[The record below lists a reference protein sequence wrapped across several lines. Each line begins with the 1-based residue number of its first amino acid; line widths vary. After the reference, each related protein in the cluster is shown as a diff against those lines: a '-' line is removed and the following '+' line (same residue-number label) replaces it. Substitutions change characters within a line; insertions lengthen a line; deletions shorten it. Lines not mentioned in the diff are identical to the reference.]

1 MKYFYMMVGMPA
13 CGKSTWV
20 SNNYHDGIFI
30 SSDAFIELEAFNRR
44 KTYDEVFT
52 DVIDT
57 ATKQFFAALK
67 SALDQGMPKV
77 LVDRTNLGVKSRKK
91 ILDLVPKDYKKI
103 AIVVQCSVTTQ
114 DARLLSRP
122 GKSIPFKIIQNMR
135 NDFKLPTLDEG
146 FDDVVMI
153 NTDKDKND

>member
-20 SNNYHDGIFI
+20 KNNYHDGIFL
-30 SSDAFIELEAFNRR
+30 SSDAFIEMEAFNRG
-44 KTYDEVFT
+44 KTYDEIFT
-52 DVIDT
+52 DTIDA
-57 ATKQFFAALK
+57 ATKQFFHDLK
-67 SALDQGMPKV
+67 VGLEVGMPKV

-103 AIVVQCSVTTQ
+103 AIVVQCSEATQ

-135 NDFKLPTLDEG
+135 KDFHLPTLDEG
-146 FDDVVMI
+146 FDDIVMI